1 MENRRKPGFFMILFR
16 SFFFRW
22 KNYWKFT
29 FQLLLNIFKFLNTD
43 VFLSVSS
50 RIYYDIISL
59 YFFHFLYGTAMFL
72 RLFIIINSCKQQISM
87 IILQCIYIIF
97 FFDLRNCSFCIFIPF
112 QLQKHRRFVCM
123 NFSWNKADICKSF
136 SCGQFPYN
144 CIVFSCK

>member
-1 MENRRKPGFFMILFR
+1 MENRRKPGFFMILFL
-16 SFFFRW
+16 FFFLQAE
-22 KNYWKFT
+22 KLLEVHISIIIKY
-29 FQLLLNIFKFLNTD
+29 FQIFNTD

-112 QLQKHRRFVCM
+112 QLQKHRRFVCTGA
-123 NFSWNKADICKSF
+123 S
-136 SCGQFPYN
+136 PYYVSYLVPFGEGSR
-144 CIVFSCK
+144 CCSRDP